1 MLTFITQRLTT
12 YNRIAFRTKPEWF
25 IGAVRMIRFN
35 GQCGASLDHNSTTY
49 IVKDRRIESLC
60 FEDGRDG
67 Q

>member
-1 MLTFITQRLTT
+1 
-12 YNRIAFRTKPEWF
+12 
-25 IGAVRMIRFN
+25 MIRFN

-60 FEDGRDG
+60 FEDGSDG